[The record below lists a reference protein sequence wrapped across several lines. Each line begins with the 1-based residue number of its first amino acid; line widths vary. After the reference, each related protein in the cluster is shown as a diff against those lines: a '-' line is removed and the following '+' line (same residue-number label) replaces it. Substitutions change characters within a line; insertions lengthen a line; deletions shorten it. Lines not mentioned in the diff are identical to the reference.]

1 MKGLTPHM
9 QRMLYDMQ
17 MVGRQ
22 KPMGKEIGKLVK
34 GLQEK
39 KKYSAIYKDLQPH

>member
-1 MKGLTPHM
+1 M

-17 MVGRQ
+17 MVGSQ

-34 GLQEK
+34 GLQKKK
-39 KKYSAIYKDLQPH
+39 KKYSAIYKYLQPH